1 MTPRLY
7 LLCIAVQFMAALVW
21 RDCGPGEVV
30 GAVLLVVA
38 LSVVYVAACQV
49 GWYLSGSRQESVSK

>member
-7 LLCIAVQFMAALVW
+7 LLLAAVQFMAALVW

-30 GAVLLVVA
+30 SAVLLVA
-38 LSVVYVAACQV
+38 SLCVVYVAV
-49 GWYLSGSRQESVSK
+49 